1 MKVAIGTANFLD
13 NYGLLKSFVKINK
26 LKKISNEILKH
37 KIDFLDTSFE
47 YKNLELNIFD
57 KLNKFKLITKIKLP
71 KIKRNQFIKNL
82 EDKIRTELKRLKKK
96 NFEVMLFHNTDDLKY
111 KIGKDFLN
119 EIKKLKRKKLI
130 KNIGISIYD
139 PKELKIVFSK
149 FTPDIIQAPLNVFD
163 TRILLSRYLRNRKK
177 RIKLQVRSVFLQ
189 GLLLQ
194 DLKKIKKL
202 NLKKNLRAKLIEF
215 DNICKRNKV
224 SKLEQSINFIKLQD
238 KVDIITFGINSSENL
253 KQNMRILNKKK
264 VNKIINLT
272 TNDKNVI
279 DPRKW

>member
-1 MKVAIGTANFLD
+1 MKVAIGTANFQ
-13 NYGLLKSFVKINK
+13 NSYGLLKSFVKINK

-37 KIDFLDTSFE
+37 KIDFLDTSFD
-47 YKNLELNIFD
+47 YKNLELKIFK

-71 KIKRNQFIKNL
+71 KRKKNQFIKDLDN
-82 EDKIRTELKRLKKK
+82 KIRIELKRLKKK
-96 NFEVMLFHNTDDLKY
+96 NFEVLLFHNTDDLKY
-111 KIGKDFLN
+111 KIGGDFLN

-163 TRILLSRYLRNRKK
+163 TRILLSKYLRNRKK
-177 RIKLQVRSVFLQ
+177 KIKLQVRSVFLQ

-194 DLKKIKKL
+194 DLTKLKKL
-202 NLKKNLRAKLIEF
+202 NIKKNLRAKLIEF
-215 DNICKRNKV
+215 DNICKKNKI

-253 KQNMRILNKKK
+253 KKNMEILEKKK
-264 VNKIINLT
+264 VNKIFDLT

>member
-47 YKNLELNIFD
+47 YKNLELNIFE

>member
-1 MKVAIGTANFLD
+1 MKVAIGTANFQN

-37 KIDFLDTSFE
+37 KIDFLDTSFD
-47 YKNLELNIFD
+47 YKNLELKIFK
-57 KLNKFKLITKIKLP
+57 KLNKLKLITKIKLP
-71 KIKRNQFIKNL
+71 KRKKNEFIKDL
-82 EDKIRTELKRLKKK
+82 EDKIKIELKRLKKK
-96 NFEVMLFHNTDDLKY
+96 NFEVLLFHNTDDLKY
-111 KIGKDFLN
+111 KIGDDFLN
-119 EIKKLKRKKLI
+119 EIKKLKKKKLI

-149 FTPDIIQAPLNVFD
+149 FIPDIIQAPLNVFD
-163 TRILLSRYLRNRKK
+163 ARILMSRYLRNRKK
-177 RIKLQVRSVFLQ
+177 KIKLQVRSVFLQ

-194 DLKKIKKL
+194 DLKKLKKL
-202 NLKKNLRAKLIEF
+202 NIKKKLRAKLIEF
-215 DNICKRNKV
+215 DNICKKNKI

-238 KVDIITFGINSSENL
+238 KVDIITFGINSPENL
-253 KQNMRILNKKK
+253 RKNMEIFEKKK
-264 VNKIINLT
+264 VNKIFDLT

>member
-1 MKVAIGTANFLD
+1 MKVAIGTANFQN

-26 LKKISNEILKH
+26 LKKINNEILKH
-37 KIDFLDTSFE
+37 KIDFLDTSFD
-47 YKNLELNIFD
+47 YKNLELKIFK
-57 KLNKFKLITKIKLP
+57 KLNKLKLITKIKLP
-71 KIKRNQFIKNL
+71 KRKKNEFIKDL
-82 EDKIRTELKRLKKK
+82 ENKIKIELKRLKKK
-96 NFEVMLFHNTDDLKY
+96 NFEVLLFHNTDDLKY
-111 KIGKDFLN
+111 KIGDDFLN
-119 EIKKLKRKKLI
+119 EIKKLKKKKLI

-149 FTPDIIQAPLNVFD
+149 FIPDIIQAPLNVFD
-163 TRILLSRYLRNRKK
+163 ARILMSRYLRNRKK
-177 RIKLQVRSVFLQ
+177 KIKLQVRSVFLQ

-194 DLKKIKKL
+194 NLKKLKKL
-202 NLKKNLRAKLIEF
+202 NIKKKLRAKLIEF
-215 DNICKRNKV
+215 DNICKKNKI

-253 KQNMRILNKKK
+253 RKNMEIFEKKK
-264 VNKIINLT
+264 VNKIFDLT

>member
-1 MKVAIGTANFLD
+1 MKVAIGTANFQN

-37 KIDFLDTSFE
+37 KIDFLDTSFD
-47 YKNLELNIFD
+47 YKNLELKIFK

-71 KIKRNQFIKNL
+71 KRKKNEFIKDL
-82 EDKIRTELKRLKKK
+82 EDKIKIELKRLKKK
-96 NFEVMLFHNTDDLKY
+96 NFEVLLFHNTDDLKY
-111 KIGKDFLN
+111 KIGDDFLN
-119 EIKKLKRKKLI
+119 EIKKLKKKKLI

-149 FTPDIIQAPLNVFD
+149 FIPDIIQAPLNVFD
-163 TRILLSRYLRNRKK
+163 ARILMSRYLRNRKK
-177 RIKLQVRSVFLQ
+177 KIKLQVRSVFLQ

-194 DLKKIKKL
+194 DLKKLKKL
-202 NLKKNLRAKLIEF
+202 NIKKNLRSKLIEF
-215 DNICKRNKV
+215 DNICKKNKI

-253 KQNMRILNKKK
+253 RKNMEILEKKK
-264 VNKIINLT
+264 VNKIIDLT

>member
-1 MKVAIGTANFLD
+1 MKVAIGTANFQN

-37 KIDFLDTSFE
+37 KIDFLDTSFD
-47 YKNLELNIFD
+47 YKNLELKIFK
-57 KLNKFKLITKIKLP
+57 KLNKLKLITKIKLP
-71 KIKRNQFIKNL
+71 KRKKNEFIKDL
-82 EDKIRTELKRLKKK
+82 ENKIKIELKRLKKK
-96 NFEVMLFHNTDDLKY
+96 NFEVLLFHNTDDLKY
-111 KIGKDFLN
+111 KIGDDFLN
-119 EIKKLKRKKLI
+119 EIKKLKKKKLI

-149 FTPDIIQAPLNVFD
+149 FIPDIIQAPLNVFD
-163 TRILLSRYLRNRKK
+163 ARILMSRYLRNRKK
-177 RIKLQVRSVFLQ
+177 KIKLQVRSVFLQ

-194 DLKKIKKL
+194 DLKKLKKL
-202 NLKKNLRAKLIEF
+202 NIKKNLRSKLIEF
-215 DNICKRNKV
+215 DNICKKNKI

-253 KQNMRILNKKK
+253 RKNMEIFEKKK
-264 VNKIINLT
+264 VNKIFDLT

>member
-1 MKVAIGTANFLD
+1 MKVAIGTANFQN

-37 KIDFLDTSFE
+37 KIDFLDTSFD
-47 YKNLELNIFD
+47 YKNLELKIFK
-57 KLNKFKLITKIKLP
+57 KLNKLKLITKIKLP
-71 KIKRNQFIKNL
+71 KRKKNEFIKDL
-82 EDKIRTELKRLKKK
+82 ENKIKIELKRLKKK
-96 NFEVMLFHNTDDLKY
+96 NFEVLLFHNTDDLKY
-111 KIGKDFLN
+111 KIGDDFLN
-119 EIKKLKRKKLI
+119 EIKKLKKKKLI

-149 FTPDIIQAPLNVFD
+149 FIPDIIQAPLNVFD
-163 TRILLSRYLRNRKK
+163 ARILMSRYLRNRKK
-177 RIKLQVRSVFLQ
+177 KIKLQVRSVFLQ

-194 DLKKIKKL
+194 DLKKLKKL
-202 NLKKNLRAKLIEF
+202 NIKKNLRSKLIEF
-215 DNICKRNKV
+215 DNICKKNKI

-253 KQNMRILNKKK
+253 RKNMEILEKKK
-264 VNKIINLT
+264 VNKIIDLT